1 MQRFCYPAT
10 LTRDD
15 SGGYVV
21 TFRDVPEAIT
31 QGDSVEEALA
41 EASDALEEAIA
52 GRMRLKED
60 IPKASDTQAD
70 EHIVTLP
77 AETASKAALYTA
89 IRQAK
94 LTKVQLAE
102 ILGIDEKEVR
112 RLLDPYHPSKLPRI
126 EAALEALGKELVI
139 VVRESKEEG
148 QVMMAGA
155 AD

>member
-1 MQRFCYPAT
+1 MQRFCYPAA
-10 LTRDD
+10 LTPDE

-21 TFRDVPEAIT
+21 TFRDIPEAIT

-41 EASDALEEAIA
+41 QAADALEEAIA

-60 IPKASDTQAD
+60 IPKASDAQAD

-89 IRQAK
+89 IREAK
-94 LTKVQLAE
+94 LTNIQMAE

-112 RLLDPYHPSKLPRI
+112 RLLDPYHASKLPRI
-126 EAALEALGKELVI
+126 EAALQALGKELVI
-139 VVRESKEEG
+139 VVREHKEEG
-148 QVMMAGA
+148 QVVMAGV